1 MATYPKILSVTPIEG
16 YQLQVTFRNH
26 ETKVYD
32 CGDVLNQPAFAV
44 LRDPAMFRAVEVDA
58 GGYGVRWN
66 DELDLSEAELWLHGK
81 IAQVPET
88 SQTPPR
94 KRKRP
99 LRAGQT
105 D

>member
-1 MATYPKILSVTPIEG
+1 MTTYPKILSVTPIEG
-16 YQLQVTFRNH
+16 YQLQVTFRNY

-32 CGDVLNQPAFAV
+32 CGDLLNHSAFAV

-99 LRAGQT
+99 PRTGQT

>member
-16 YQLQVTFRNH
+16 YQLQVTFRNY

-32 CGDVLNQPAFAV
+32 CGDLLNHSAFAV

-99 LRAGQT
+99 PRTGQT

>member
-66 DELDLSEAELWLHGK
+66 DELDLSEAELWLHGQIK
-81 IAQVPET
+81 
-88 SQTPPR
+88 
-94 KRKRP
+94 
-99 LRAGQT
+99 L
-105 D
+105 